1 MKHQHYHRQDGIT
14 LYLSMLLM
22 GTAVTIALFVS
33 GTFVRELRI
42 STDVV
47 NSMKAVYVADTAT
60 EYTLYQ
66 VRIAAGTPPDLGT
79 TPLAVVVADERY
91 NLSTSGC
98 TSAILASAPDTQC
111 SLEVFTSILPGSV
124 PGCPATTTAP
134 DCTRVETRGAFQGVN
149 RAMEIVYENL

>member
-1 MKHQHYHRQDGIT
+1 MRYRFHQHQKGIT
-14 LYLSMLLM
+14 LYLSLLLM

-42 STDVV
+42 STDVI

-66 VRIAAGTPPDLGT
+66 VRIAAGTPPNFDTTALSVVTADEHYNLGT
-79 TPLAVVVADERY
+79 T
-91 NLSTSGC
+91 SC
-98 TSAILASAPDTQC
+98 TSAILGGTGETVC
-111 SLEVFTSILPGSV
+111 SLEVFPSVLPGSR
-124 PGCPATTTAP
+124 PGCPVTTTAVN
-134 DCTRVETRGAFQGVN
+134 CTRVETRGAYQGVN